1 MKKVELSE
9 LFHSLEK
16 LGLDRESVFQD
27 QILKK
32 LRLQWNDIV
41 GEVFGKQSFPKS
53 IDGKKLTVV
62 CRHSMVSQE
71 FEFQK
76 AELLQKVNRITSPVL
91 LEKIQFKTGNE
102 FQNPRS

>member
-9 LFHSLEK
+9 LFQSLEK

-32 LRLQWNDIV
+32 LRNQWNEIV
-41 GEVFGKQSFPKS
+41 GEVFGKQSFPKT

-62 CRHSMVSQE
+62 CRHSMVAQE
-71 FEFQK
+71 FEFLK
-76 AELLQKVNRITSPVL
+76 ADLLKKINAIAYPYV
-91 LEKIQFKTGNE
+91 LEKIHFKTGNE

>member
-1 MKKVELSE
+1 MKKVELTE
-9 LFHSLEK
+9 LFQSLEK
-16 LGLDRESVFQD
+16 MGLDRESVFQD

-32 LRLQWNDIV
+32 LRLQWNEIV

-53 IDGKKLTVV
+53 LDGKKLTVI

-71 FEFQK
+71 LEFQK
-76 AELLQKVNRITSPVL
+76 TELLQKINRIANPIS
-91 LEKIQFKTGNE
+91 LEKIHFKTGNE